1 MWHNINNWIWH
12 YDGIVNSSKI
22 LISPLNTYIFLQ
34 SLFFGYNYMYIF
46 LRKNNDILHYTVKL

>member
-34 SLFFGYNYMYIF
+34 SLFFGYNYIF